1 VLVTAGPWTP
11 AILDPS
17 GDWRPIRRLWGV
29 LVEVELAAPPGHVIE
44 EAGIDASLNGPV
56 STAHDHE
63 RPADDGSEPPVARAF
78 SLRTVGGASLV
89 GSTFLPHE
97 PDPSAWVE
105 PLLARGARF
114 VPAIAGAPIRGAHAC
129 ARPRSQDGRPLLGR
143 VPGFD
148 DLFVCAGHG
157 PWGISTGPAT
167 ARIVADLILGRP
179 TPIPPELDA
188 ARYGSPRSAGVASGI

>member
-1 VLVTAGPWTP
+1 VFDELERRFAALPVDEGERVDDLVVDEGQDFNA
-11 AILDPS
+11 
-17 GDWRPIRRLWGV
+17 
-29 LVEVELAAPPGHVIE
+29 
-44 EAGIDASLNGPV
+44 
-56 STAHDHE
+56 
-63 RPADDGSEPPVARAF
+63 
-78 SLRTVGGASLV
+78 
-89 GSTFLPHE
+89 
-97 PDPSAWVE
+97 AWVE

-148 DLFVCAGHG
+148 DLCVCAGHG

-179 TPIPPELDA
+179 TPIPPQVGA
-188 ARYGSPRSAGVASGI
+188 ARDGSPRSAGVASGI